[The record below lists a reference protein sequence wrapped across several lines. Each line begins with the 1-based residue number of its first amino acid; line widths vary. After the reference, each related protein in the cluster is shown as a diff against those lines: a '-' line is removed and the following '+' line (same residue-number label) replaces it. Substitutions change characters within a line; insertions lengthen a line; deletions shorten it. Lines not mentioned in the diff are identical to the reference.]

1 MNKRLRIFAG
11 PNGSGKTSLY
21 TYLTTQHYF
30 QPYFYINADLIY
42 NELITTGFS
51 VSNWPI
57 VLKKNVIIEY
67 LIKSS
72 FLQHLDI
79 DEISKGLCVKDNSLS
94 WNRSEELLTYIS
106 AALADYVR
114 YAMLQSNSSYSCET
128 VFSHESKLKFMAD
141 AKTLGY
147 KVYLY
152 FISTEQPL
160 INIDRIQNRVDQG
173 GHSVPEKKIWSRYYR
188 TMDNLLSAIRLADK
202 AYLFDNSSIES
213 GKMFQ
218 NFAEIHK
225 GDISLLSDT
234 APAWFN
240 TYILD
245 KL

>member
-1 MNKRLRIFAG
+1 
-11 PNGSGKTSLY
+11 
-21 TYLTTQHYF
+21 
-30 QPYFYINADLIY
+30 
-42 NELITTGFS
+42 
-51 VSNWPI
+51 
-57 VLKKNVIIEY
+57 
-67 LIKSS
+67 
-72 FLQHLDI
+72 
-79 DEISKGLCVKDNSLS
+79 
-94 WNRSEELLTYIS
+94 
-106 AALADYVR
+106 
-114 YAMLQSNSSYSCET
+114 
-128 VFSHESKLKFMAD
+128 MAD